1 MEDTC
6 LNKGG
11 ERVLSPQLE
20 KLKLKL
26 EGKNNI
32 DIDKETLLDE
42 LNELEESE
50 ETLLESLSLSTG
62 VCPTCGKRL

>member
-1 MEDTC
+1 M
-6 LNKGG
+6 NKGG